1 MKFKEKPLDLDKI
14 LGKTRNQ
21 IYRVGIE
28 LEGAWTNLPE
38 GTLPT
43 HDGSVVIQPPPDPE
57 FDKKYS
63 AWSLAY
69 RRHRDRGEYFAQP
82 EPQRTFRTGE
92 IPSPPI
98 EVEKVAPWMKQFYPQ
113 YVNETCGLHV
123 HMSFKTALQY
133 QRLMT
138 PAYPATIIEYFTAW
152 AKNEKLKESHP
163 LWERLSGKNRYC
175 RHEFHADQQVTSK
188 KDHSQTRP
196 GHRYTVVNYCYSVY
210 QGTMEC
216 RLLPMMDTPEQG
228 IRAVQHVL
236 DITNAFL
243 VTYKAREER
252 AAAKV
257 EADKPVRE
265 HRETTIYPERRSN
278 RETF

>member
-1 MKFKEKPLDLDKI
+1 MKFKEKPLDLDKV

-28 LEGAWTNLPE
+28 LEGGWTKLPN
-38 GTLPT
+38 GTVPG
-43 HDGSVVIQPPPDPE
+43 HDGSVVVEAPADTE
-57 FDKKYS
+57 FDTAYQK
-63 AWSLAY
+63 WSLAY
-69 RRHRDRGEYFAQP
+69 RRARDRGEYYSVP
-82 EPQRTFRTGE
+82 EPKRTWLTGE

-98 EVEKVAPWMKQFYPQ
+98 EVEKVEPWMRQFYPQ
-113 YVNETCGLHV
+113 VVNNTCGMHV
-123 HMSFKTALQY
+123 HFSFKTALQY

-138 PAYPATIIEYFTAW
+138 PAYPATIIEYFTLW
-152 AKNEKLKESHP
+152 AKKEGLAATHP
-163 LWERLSGKNRYC
+163 LWDRLAGKNRFC
-175 RHEFHADQQVTSK
+175 KHEFHADQQVSSK

-216 RLLPMMDTPEQG
+216 RLLPMMETPDQG
-228 IRAVQHVL
+228 IRAVKYLL

-243 VTYKAREER
+243 VTYRAREER
-252 AAAKV
+252 ASSKV

-265 HRETTIYPERRSN
+265 HKQTTLYPERRGN
-278 RETF
+278 VETY